1 MVDVVLGRNVAEG
14 LFTLSDA
21 ERERDGE
28 LSTVTAT
35 LELEDLRAS
44 TKVFRHYATCMD
56 ELIAFFDDMAA
67 HWRGWDGSKIYE
79 SLEGDLR
86 LDAQHD
92 LSGHVKVMVELKG
105 NILPY
110 NWVATG
116 GVITDPGAQM
126 EGAAANARLLLA
138 RFPTQ

>member
-1 MVDVVLGRNVAEG
+1 MVDVVLGRNVSEG

-21 ERERDGE
+21 ERGRDGE
-28 LSTVTAT
+28 LWSVTAT

-44 TKVFRHYATCMD
+44 TKVLRHYATCMD
-56 ELIAFFDDMAA
+56 ELIAYFDDIAA
-67 HWRGWDGSKIYE
+67 NWRGWNGAKTYE

-92 LSGHVKVMVELKG
+92 GFGDVKVMVELKG
-105 NILPY
+105 DVPPY
-110 NWVATG
+110 AWVATG

-126 EGAAANARLLLA
+126 EEAASNARVLLA